1 MELDTS
7 QNAHPQS
14 ISTLGV
20 CTARYESKC
29 SPSKYPETWCL
40 WSSIRGKNAH
50 PQSISTLGVC
60 TARYESKCSPSK
72 YLETWRLYSSIQVKM
87 LNLKVSRHLAS
98 VELDTSQNAHPQS
111 ISTLGVCTARYESKC
126 SPSKYLETW
135 RLWSSIRVKML
146 TLKVFRHESKYPD
159 TRASV
164 ELDTSQNA
172 HPQSISTLGVCT
184 ARYESKCSPSKYP
197 ETWCLWSSIRV
208 KMLTLKVFRHL
219 ASVQLDTSQNA
230 HPQSILKLGVCTAR
244 YKSKCSTSKYPDT
257 WRLWS
262 WIRVKMLTLKVS
274 QHLASVQLDTS
285 QNAHPQSILKL
296 GVCGARYE

>member
-1 MELDTS
+1 M
-7 QNAHPQS
+7 
-14 ISTLGV
+14 
-20 CTARYESKC
+20 
-29 SPSKYPETWCL
+29 
-40 WSSIRGKNAH
+40 
-50 PQSISTLGVC
+50 
-60 TARYESKCSPSK
+60 
-72 YLETWRLYSSIQVKM
+72 
-87 LNLKVSRHLAS
+87 
-98 VELDTSQNAHPQS
+98 
-111 ISTLGVCTARYESKC
+111 
-126 SPSKYLETW
+126 
-135 RLWSSIRVKML
+135 
-146 TLKVFRHESKYPD
+146 
-159 TRASV
+159 

-262 WIRVKMLTLKVS
+262 WIRVKNAHPQSISTLGVCTARYESKCSPSKYLETWRLWSSIRVKMLTLKVFRHESKYPDTRRLWSSIRVKMLTLKVS
-274 QHLASVQLDTS
+274 RHLASVQLDTS